1 MVSRFPAVFADEPRS
16 TRFSPVA
23 VLSHEGIYP
32 VMYGGFPVPVGSG
45 YRNGYIA
52 RPDKAGRFPTILVV
66 PGLPG
71 VTAHEKATARA
82 FARRGIATVVVDC
95 YPSRPAGLD
104 HALRLYHQLDDGEAV
119 RVLDETVQFLAS
131 PDVDWSIPGRH
142 GVLGND
148 VGGRFAII
156 AGASRPW
163 VSSLALISAPLTG
176 DESRRHQVA
185 EVLEHLAVPVL
196 ALYGA
201 ADPLIVTDTVDEAQ
215 RRNQAGS
222 WLLYE
227 NAGHAFADET
237 SPDYDPAA
245 AADALTRLLQFFA
258 STLPA
263 ADIPDLG

>member
-1 MVSRFPAVFADEPRS
+1 MVSRFPAVFADGPRP
-16 TRFSPVA
+16 TRFRPVA

-52 RPDKAGRFPTILVV
+52 RPDKAGRYPTVLIVTSLL
-66 PGLPG
+66 GL
-71 VTAHEKATARA
+71 TAHEKATARA

-95 YPSRPAGLD
+95 YPSPPSTRD

-131 PDVDWSIPGRH
+131 PDVDWSIPDRH
-142 GVLGND
+142 GVLGID
-148 VGGRFAII
+148 LGGRFAII

-185 EVLEHLAVPVL
+185 DVLEHLAAPVL

-201 ADPLIVTDTVDEAQ
+201 ADPLIVPDTVDEAQ
-215 RRNQAGS
+215 RRNRAGT

-237 SPDYDPAA
+237 SPDYDRAA
-245 AADALTRLLQFFA
+245 AADALARLVQFFTA
-258 STLPA
+258 TLPA
-263 ADIPDLG
+263 PDIPDLG